1 MEWIVKLGFILQ
13 QEWLH
18 WLTSAISGLL
28 AWLLT
33 LIIYS
38 IASRQSLGVSCLGI
52 HGQNATSC
60 SWRFGLGCWLSG
72 LCIRG
77 WICLPLVHHAVGT
90 ASDHQMRQ

>member
-38 IASRQSLGVSCLGI
+38 IASRQSLGSVLSRDTRPKRYIILLALSLGLLAVWFV
-52 HGQNATSC
+52 HTRLDLFTV
-60 SWRFGLGCWLSG
+60 WYTTPLGPHL
-72 LCIRG
+72 I
-77 WICLPLVHHAVGT
+77 IK
-90 ASDHQMRQ
+90 